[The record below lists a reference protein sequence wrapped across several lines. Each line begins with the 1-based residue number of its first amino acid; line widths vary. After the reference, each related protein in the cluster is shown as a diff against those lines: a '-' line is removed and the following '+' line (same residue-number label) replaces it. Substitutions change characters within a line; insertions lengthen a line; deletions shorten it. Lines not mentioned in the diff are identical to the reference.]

1 MNKIAML
8 VLLAGLSLVARA
20 QDVTLK
26 GVVTDSGNQPV
37 VGAFVVQQGTS
48 NGTMTGAEGNFTLSA
63 PAGCTVEISC
73 ISYRTQT
80 VINHGEQNLV
90 IVLEDDSTMLEE
102 TVVIGYGVQKKSVV
116 TASIA
121 KVDAEALS
129 VTAPTRVDNALK
141 GLTAG
146 VQVTSSSGQ
155 PGAASRIRIRGIGT
169 INDSN
174 PLYIVDGMPM
184 GVDGIDYLNPQ
195 DIESIEV
202 LKDAAAGAVYGARAA
217 NGVVLVTTKKG
228 SKGATKVSYDFS
240 YGISNPWRVREVLNA
255 SEYAL
260 MINEGLL
267 NAGMAPRYS
276 DPWGYGEGTDW
287 QKEVF
292 NRNAAQQNHELSVS
306 GASDKVNYYLSLGY
320 TEQEGIVGGNFGR
333 SNYDRLSLR
342 SNTTYNLFD
351 KSDERNFLNN
361 MVFTSQLSYSNIHSK
376 GISENSQYGS
386 PLGSA
391 LALSPILGVYATEA
405 QIAQYQSIYAGQT
418 LVTDKAGA
426 VYMIPGTD
434 YNEMVNPI
442 ASMALPANNNWT
454 HKFTGNFSGE
464 IQIWDNLKFKSSIG
478 FDMGF
483 WGNEGYTPL
492 FYLSGNNKAE
502 NSNANAYSAHNLG
515 WQLENVLSYSKTIGK
530 HSFSAIVGQSA
541 YRYTGQQVG
550 GSRMDLAA
558 DKYSKPYID
567 NATGLA
573 EDGRMSVYGS
583 YYTEHR
589 LASYFARADYN
600 YDERYMAQFTIRRD
614 GSSRFGANN
623 KWGIFPSF
631 SLGWNLHKESF
642 LEDILPSALSNSKLR
657 FSWGKNGN
665 ENIGD
670 FRYTVMTARGN
681 NYIFGNGENVGQ
693 GTKSSGLA
701 NPDLHWEESVQ
712 TNVGLDL
719 GFFNN
724 VLTFS
729 TDYYIKRTNGM
740 LMEVPINAYVGESRP
755 IGNVG
760 IMDNKGVEFEL
771 SYKFA
776 VKDVNFRLGG
786 NATYLRNK
794 LVDLGNES
802 GFQNYNSFQGAGS
815 ISRAENG
822 KPFVFF
828 YGYKTDGIFQN
839 RAEIA
844 AYTDPAT
851 GAMIMPDAVPGD
863 VRFVDVNKDGKISAD
878 DRTDIG
884 NGTPD
889 WTFGLNLSANWK
901 GFDFY
906 MLWQGTLGNQVL
918 DLTRRI
924 DISESNLPAYMLNR
938 WTGEGTSNRIPR
950 FMRGDSVNWQIS
962 DLYVY
967 DGSYAR
973 LKNLQIGYTL
983 PEKLVKKAFVSSLRF
998 YVSAENLLTL
1008 TKYHGYDP
1016 EISSGGTSLG
1026 IDYGVYPQ
1034 ARTFLFGVNLKF

>member
-1 MNKIAML
+1 ML
-8 VLLAGLSLVARA
+8 VLLAGLSLAAAA
-20 QDVTLK
+20 QNLTIK
-26 GVVTDSGNQPV
+26 GIVKDAGNQPV

-48 NGTMTGAEGNFTLSA
+48 NGTMTGEAGDFVLSA
-63 PAGCTVEISC
+63 PQDAIIEISC

-184 GVDGIDYLNPQ
+184 GVEGIDYLNPQ

-267 NAGMAPRYS
+267 NAGYAPRYS

-292 NRNAAQQNHELSVS
+292 NRNASQQNHELSVS

-320 TEQEGIVGGNFGR
+320 TEQEGIVGGNFDR

-342 SNTTYNLFD
+342 SNTIYTLLD
-351 KSDERNFLNN
+351 KADERNYLNSL
-361 MVFTSQLSYSNIHSK
+361 VLTSQLSYANIHSK

-391 LALSPILGVYATEA
+391 LALSPILGVYATDA
-405 QIAQYQSIYAGQT
+405 QLAQYSSIYAGQT
-418 LVTDKAGA
+418 LVTDKTGA

-464 IQIWDNLKFKSSIG
+464 LQLWDNLKFKSSIG

-502 NSNANAYSAHNLG
+502 NSNANAYSAQNLG
-515 WQLENVLSYSKTIGK
+515 WQLENVLSYNKTIGK
-530 HSFSAIVGQSA
+530 HSFSAILGQSA
-541 YRYTGQQVG
+541 YRYRGQQVG

-558 DKYSKPYID
+558 DKYGKPYID

-589 LASYFARADYN
+589 LASYFVRADYN
-600 YDERYMAQFTIRRD
+600 YDERYMAQVTVRRD

-623 KWGIFPSF
+623 KWGVFPSF
-631 SLGWNLHKESF
+631 SLGWNIYKESF
-642 LEDILPSALSNSKLR
+642 LEDILPSSLSNAKLR

-665 ENIGD
+665 ENIG
-670 FRYTVMTARGN
+670 
-681 NYIFGNGENVGQ
+681 
-693 GTKSSGLA
+693 
-701 NPDLHWEESVQ
+701 
-712 TNVGLDL
+712 
-719 GFFNN
+719 
-724 VLTFS
+724 
-729 TDYYIKRTNGM
+729 
-740 LMEVPINAYVGESRP
+740 
-755 IGNVG
+755 
-760 IMDNKGVEFEL
+760 
-771 SYKFA
+771 
-776 VKDVNFRLGG
+776 
-786 NATYLRNK
+786 
-794 LVDLGNES
+794 
-802 GFQNYNSFQGAGS
+802 
-815 ISRAENG
+815 
-822 KPFVFF
+822 
-828 YGYKTDGIFQN
+828 
-839 RAEIA
+839 
-844 AYTDPAT
+844 
-851 GAMIMPDAVPGD
+851 
-863 VRFVDVNKDGKISAD
+863 
-878 DRTDIG
+878 
-884 NGTPD
+884 
-889 WTFGLNLSANWK
+889 
-901 GFDFY
+901 
-906 MLWQGTLGNQVL
+906 
-918 DLTRRI
+918 
-924 DISESNLPAYMLNR
+924 
-938 WTGEGTSNRIPR
+938 
-950 FMRGDSVNWQIS
+950 
-962 DLYVY
+962 
-967 DGSYAR
+967 
-973 LKNLQIGYTL
+973 
-983 PEKLVKKAFVSSLRF
+983 
-998 YVSAENLLTL
+998 
-1008 TKYHGYDP
+1008 
-1016 EISSGGTSLG
+1016 
-1026 IDYGVYPQ
+1026 
-1034 ARTFLFGVNLKF
+1034 

>member
-1 MNKIAML
+1 MKKIAML
-8 VLLAGLSLVARA
+8 VLLAGLGLVTKG
-20 QDVTLK
+20 QNLTLK

-48 NGTMTGAEGNFTLSA
+48 NGTMTDANGGFTLFA
-63 PAGCTVEISC
+63 PAGCNVEISC

-174 PLYIVDGMPM
+174 PLFIVDGMPM

-228 SKGATKVSYDFS
+228 AKGAARVSYDFS
-240 YGISNPWRVREVLNA
+240 YGISNPWRIREVLNA

-260 MINEGLL
+260 MINEGLM
-267 NAGMAPRYS
+267 NAGYAPRYS

-306 GASDKVNYYLSLGY
+306 GAAEKVNYYLSLGY

-333 SNYDRLSLR
+333 SYYDRLSLR

-351 KSDERNFLNN
+351 NVVL
-361 MVFTSQLSYSNIHSK
+361 TSQLSYSNIHSK
-376 GISENSQYGS
+376 GISENSQFGS

-391 LALSPILGVYATEA
+391 LALSPILGVYATDA

-426 VYMIPGTD
+426 IYMIPGTD

-464 IQIWDNLKFKSSIG
+464 IQIWDNLKFKSSVS

-515 WQLENVLSYSKTIGK
+515 WQLENVLSYNKTIGR

-541 YRYTGQQVG
+541 YRYTGQQLG
-550 GSRMDLAA
+550 GSRMDLAE

-573 EDGRMSVYGS
+573 EDGRMSIYGS

-600 YDERYMAQFTIRRD
+600 YDERYMAQFTVRRD

-623 KWGIFPSF
+623 KWGVFPSF
-631 SLGWNLHKESF
+631 SLGWNMHKESF
-642 LEDILPSALSNSKLR
+642 LEDILPAAFSNAKLR

-670 FRYTVMTARGN
+670 FRYTVMTSRGN
-681 NYIFGNGENVGQ
+681 NYILGKGENVVQ

-712 TNVGLDL
+712 TNFGLDL
-719 GFFNN
+719 GFFDNA
-724 VLTFS
+724 LTLS

-740 LMEVPINAYVGESRP
+740 LMEVPINTYVGEARP

-776 VKDVNFRLGG
+776 LRDVFFRIGG

-851 GAMIMPDAVPGD
+851 GVMIMPDAVPGD
-863 VRFVDVNKDGKISAD
+863 VRFVDINKDGKITAD

-906 MLWQGTLGNQVL
+906 MLWQGTMGNQVL
-918 DLTRRI
+918 DLTRRV

-950 FMRGDSVNWQIS
+950 FVRGDSVNWQVS

-983 PEKLVKKAFVSSLRF
+983 PVSMLRF